1 MESYSAKAGSSPQLL
16 GGSAACAAAGTL
28 SSTATGQAV
37 MSSNRSTLPT
47 GECPHL
53 TNKNPAHPAA
63 VAATVAE
70 GESAVA
76 VQSPPLTIVASTG
89 KSVSART
96 GTFAGDS
103 VWRQWGA
110 VRPVSLCSIT
120 PAASSSKSPSAA
132 ATASAPLISP
142 PENPLT
148 AATVPPL
155 SPVSPLLFTLS
166 GAVQP
171 RRSSA
176 AAEANAAPMR
186 ETLERRSVLSADNGP
201 ASAPLLPTHDPLASY
216 HNLYRRLKNH
226 PSLSPTLSVPLP
238 LSVPPRPATP
248 VGGHHNCSGGST
260 AVETAALSL
269 LPKALSR
276 RGSGPRLPPL
286 RSTQTPASAA
296 SEREAGASL
305 ASPESSSEQPSS
317 LPEFAFSPQ
326 ELPSAQPQQQHH
338 QLPADVSA
346 LLNPSLLLIA
356 EGLRGCS
363 FAEIMCPVLV
373 VEDSKARI
381 AASEAFS
388 AASASSSAV
397 NPIGTPTAHATLAAT
412 GPKSQT
418 CALPRSQGLPPC
430 ARSSSHSP
438 PCTAIPPPLLDSTTT
453 VDREDDR
460 WPEGSRS
467 MCNQLAHAV
476 ANSDAS
482 NISAD
487 GAGDAE
493 VNSTHGS
500 KMPAAAS
507 NTLMDHMSLSMQS
520 ATTKVA
526 TPTSAAATCTLS
538 PTCSAFAMDQRA
550 SDSLMLPRSRDWPLV
565 YANDAAVRM
574 LGCRDEEEVTA
585 AAFEDTFRCFVPVLS
600 PGTFSD
606 NNVPRVTVTA
616 TTDGA
621 SGPDEPA
628 PVLGVAPPPS
638 SEAAYSEA
646 KEMRSNDNSD
656 GAVLPNPPQPSCDV
670 VRQPVWREVQSP
682 KELFGLPHDNHV
694 ILYCARTAA
703 YYAALAAPSNQ
714 PKVSRHAGAGNENAL
729 SPLRATPASARMPAV
744 TTAASGTNASLMGSP
759 PNMRKHSLHPAMQ
772 RTQCHPPT
780 LRNPSRYSADIPSPR
795 LMGGDE
801 AITVGQCRRG
811 TSIKA
816 EGTNTSSSLR
826 SDLSSRASP
835 LPLQQQQH
843 RGSRYVEIYILQRLE
858 SSNGPP
864 IVAKLPTVRT
874 AAARLSPALAT
885 LGGAAV
891 DPRRPGARTPSLSP
905 DRRLTVILAPPP
917 AEAPHLRSS
926 PSPAPPLRRSARSQ
940 LPNSATVAAVDDGD
954 PFDADAPR
962 ALRGQ
967 RLNLSRH
974 ASLPPVAQSSSPP
987 PNSSAE
993 RSSNR
998 AASRTSGSRGS
1009 PPRCTEVAFDRREA
1023 PSANSD
1029 GVSAMRST
1037 SQHTNHN
1044 SSFELSYSPFHV
1056 NLAQLTSASP
1066 DCLYGAKE
1074 PTGSA
1079 PSEAV
1084 VAGEAQKLVLASS
1097 HQPKDNLH
1105 RHSSLNSVSPL
1116 SQQTALRA
1124 DQRKPQ
1130 QLSLLSRQHQQGSS
1144 VGLGEYEVCAVS
1156 QHKCNRIPNSP
1167 PFVTALQPAPWTVSR
1182 KRSLCSAP
1190 LLATNA
1196 TIALLSGARSR
1207 LFPPLHQQVRTPASG
1222 HVSSSGSSY
1231 QQSLTVPSEALVPRA
1246 APLAPCRAM
1255 QEMRNADS
1263 VFQLAE
1269 PLRDI
1274 QQHEHKSLS
1283 AQLATWVGCAQPPAW
1298 GRRDSKQLSSL
1309 SVSPLH
1315 SHTSLMYRSLHS
1327 GGHLSLLSGG
1337 DVMGCGGHG
1346 APQHVSPNILTGAL
1360 QQQPSGWVNP
1370 TETSVTQ
1377 LLGNVSGLSWQRSHE
1392 ADQITAKK
1400 LADRVRSQRGIVAV
1414 LVSARLPQTI
1424 IFNSVA
1430 FMMFVQHV
1438 LRFQY
1443 SNGATQVGCILNV
1456 RRKTQLVI
1464 DMIPIE
1470 ALMGTSGR
1478 MKRNSTDNGSGSVKN
1493 TPTGS
1498 SSNAKN
1504 LSAEESASGIS
1515 TTVEAGAAGPRLDSA
1530 ATSPKKA
1537 RTAVPVFVSSLPSS
1551 KSATASQKQQQQAIE
1566 ELLGARLN
1574 DLDAMYSYEESRQAF
1589 RSAVLGL
1596 DSGASGSCPHS
1607 HRSNGDSPFT
1617 DSDSSGAL
1625 PATAVTAMAASSLS
1639 TGVSASS
1646 LPWRPL
1652 RRYSEDVSALQS
1664 PSDVSNESRTATP
1677 LRGLPS
1683 PLTTGATASQPHH
1696 TLLRHC
1702 MTWPCNPHPQHQEQE
1717 HKRYSYPTSPITNE
1731 QQVACTSDA
1740 MSSGGD
1746 GRCSSRGSTSGRL
1759 GTSSST
1765 EIRPKR
1771 SGAMETRGDGVAAG
1785 RLPRRASST
1794 IQTTTAVEAAAAS
1807 ASGSVKLK
1815 RSVKMLS
1822 ETAVR
1827 VEDGGQVSPAVVSRP
1842 SSAAATATSG
1852 TSNAA
1857 RCGYNSLKVTATN
1870 YMPDSASSGTR
1881 PLGLQQ
1887 KNDGNSEDA
1896 LPRQHTRIPGAEGN
1910 TEVRKTA
1917 VENSSASLPSRRIGS
1932 GTQQLLGASPG
1943 SGSASQGPPQSRR
1956 RRPQR
1961 DVPISHYL
1969 SRDMQESCAMC
1980 DGATRIHPDTYEA
1993 QVRIPFTTPQRLD
2006 LLSQLANV
2014 QLSKYRGL
2022 SVFGVNLVN
2031 LATDEAAAEAAQPSP
2046 QIIPLRYDIAA
2057 RSYLEEVRGKS
2068 VVLPA
2073 LMSPTISSP
2082 SSPSKAARAS
2092 ADGNAVEAGRTA
2104 EDSAPAKTAVGTEA
2118 ALVAAANMSGANNSS
2133 EASEL
2138 VSGAAAS
2145 TLLGLCPPALRAPAS
2160 VTFAAATSSASAKR
2174 HEWAGS
2180 GVRRAEPGCMPSHN
2194 MSNVSSNPAAP
2205 GTTVPVAS
2213 AVTNETTLSL
2223 SGGPPAGDLLSVAS
2237 TNELVNAKGADDAQ
2251 RSADSFYLADP
2262 PPSGGPHHRAGR
2274 GLRMPSSATAD
2285 NNEGK
2290 PLVDAV
2296 AAAANPGAVSGM
2308 EDGKRRL
2315 PGGAG
2320 RATEQLNESGP
2331 PLAAAASDGLLES
2344 VASLPKM
2351 GIGLQLPAVLLDGT
2365 VAAAKVKNRIASAA
2379 DNAEKKRTR
2388 AHKAPT
2394 EVKPQLQRNSK
2405 DATLAS
2411 EPRNTPNT
2419 TVTVSTADM
2428 RSPLQSNVT
2437 PHSFH
2442 DAVKPPVHATT
2453 PQPAAAASEE
2463 LPQAPP
2469 RVEARSGDSSN
2480 GGSPSRPGRRG
2491 SDVLNPSRAVRE
2503 SGESMINESS
2513 AERTRRSSF
2522 SGSPT
2527 TQRRLTSSYPSCLP
2541 HPIVFGATPS
2551 AGGHSNIAELISTQS
2566 SITQG
2571 LVSVSTQKSGGTKL
2585 LSYTL
2590 SNTAAAAF
2598 GDFSTALEKQ
2608 SGDWNQNAHASSTAA
2623 HKKAKKRLGASA
2635 EAASAAP
2642 DVKRHT
2648 QQCWSSASLSGH
2660 PPKPA
2665 TATGVPTHAGLPSTS
2680 SSTTATHS
2688 ALLHAG
2694 SAARNE
2700 ADDSFAESFM
2710 DVFGLLSRPQQLA
2723 DLRRRVSTHAWS
2735 AVDHGSLLTGST
2747 SLSSGAAAVV
2757 AAAAQGSISCSSTA
2771 NHSFGADVAARP
2783 MRHLVTTVSSPSQ
2796 SGVGESVSSS
2806 KNSKLAHTAGL
2817 SNAITK
2823 ADENDIPGTHG
2834 GARAFSGEDE
2844 EADPM
2849 TRNNLHV
2856 LVYAAH
2862 ACPKVEEVLGICG
2875 HCTTLVTSGTKMLQ
2889 YLRSGLHLFDVVIV
2903 EWVDSLISMEVHD
2916 MLAKHAVE
2924 ETVVAF
2930 FISTRPGVRAPT
2942 MNVENIMTDA
2952 TVVMHADNLLDGI
2965 LSRNVLEDLQ
2975 QQIRRR
2981 RLLRSMVSVRKEQ
2994 SYQIASR
3001 VGSGAFGDVFE
3012 VMMYVSR
3019 GRLAMKRIFLKSM
3032 KLRQLEII
3040 HREVSIMRAL
3050 DHPNIVSFSH
3060 TRLEDNA
3067 YAIFMELCDGNLADY
3082 LQEPTVAILGAAERQ
3097 QCRSSAGAGGVT
3109 AECQSSTMSIS
3120 SPLCSSNSASGNGAD
3135 GKGDVAGVLRAATRM
3150 GSKIQSPVSTGTSIV
3165 APELTRPQDAVM
3177 IVHDIASALSYL
3189 HRRGI
3194 IHRDIKP
3201 ANVLFSNGMAKLGD
3215 FGSAVKMTES
3225 RQLRNMKG
3233 TVSYMAPEMVL
3244 GETYTESCDMWSFGC
3259 LVASIMGINLGHLNG
3274 LHMPALNELYRTIP
3288 KTGSLPLT
3296 FTNRLSS
3303 RFGHHYTEATTNRML
3318 MALKGALEIDT
3329 TERQQGA
3336 TPQSQDWANASDT
3349 TEGKEAQSSS
3359 QHDNCLHSG
3368 ASRGKSEARTTNEQQ
3383 LRHVTE
3389 AEGTETP
3396 AAAADTRDS
3405 RRRVL
3410 CITTSS
3416 IGVLDDFSALLPA
3429 SLVDLFTRLFHRD
3442 PAKRMTAA
3450 DVLDHQVSWDVEWM
3464 TRMMQEVYEVS
3475 CLLAQRGIGAQGEAR
3490 GAIRRRPVEQADGGQ
3505 LLRSDEKGEPGA
3517 AKPSV
3522 TTGSFVCFPIQ
3533 CDSDEAM
3540 WMAGGSEGR
3549 RISGA
3554 VGTGG
3559 GANIRSAENNYV
3571 LDLSLSGSSSG
3582 SSEDRS
3588 CGHEAAEE

>member
-1 MESYSAKAGSSPQLL
+1 MESYSAKAASSAQLL
-16 GGSAACAAAGTL
+16 DGSAPRAAAETL
-28 SSTATGQAV
+28 SSKATGQAV
-37 MSSNRSTLPT
+37 MSGNCSTLPT

-53 TNKNPAHPAA
+53 NKSPVHPAA
-63 VAATVAE
+63 VAATVAD

-89 KSVSART
+89 KSVPART
-96 GTFAGDS
+96 NTFAGDS

-110 VRPVSLCSIT
+110 VRPVSLCGVT

-132 ATASAPLISP
+132 AAASAPLISS

-166 GAVQP
+166 GVIQP

-176 AAEANAAPMR
+176 AAEVNAAPMR

-201 ASAPLLPTHDPLASY
+201 ATALFLPTHDPLASY
-216 HNLYRRLKNH
+216 HDLYRRLKNN
-226 PSLSPTLSVPLP
+226 PSLSSTSSVPLP

-260 AVETAALSL
+260 AVETAALSPL
-269 LPKALSR
+269 SKALSR

-305 ASPESSSEQPSS
+305 TSPESSSESPSS

-326 ELPSAQPQQQHH
+326 EPPPPQQQQH

-346 LLNPSLLLIA
+346 RLNPSLLLIA

-373 VEDSKARI
+373 VEDSKARM

-388 AASASSSAV
+388 AASASSSA
-397 NPIGTPTAHATLAAT
+397 ATT
-412 GPKSQT
+412 GPESQT
-418 CALPRSQGLPPC
+418 CALPRSRGLPPC
-430 ARSSSHSP
+430 AQSSSHSP
-438 PCTAIPPPLLDSTTT
+438 PCTDIPQPLFGSTTT
-453 VDREDDR
+453 VDREDDG
-460 WPEGSRS
+460 WSEGSRG

-500 KMPAAAS
+500 KMPAAVS

-520 ATTKVA
+520 ATTKMA
-526 TPTSAAATCTLS
+526 TPTSAVATRTLS
-538 PTCSAFAMDQRA
+538 LTCSAFAMDQRA
-550 SDSLMLPRSRDWPLV
+550 SDSPMLPRSRGWPLV

-585 AAFEDTFRCFVPVLS
+585 AAFEDTFRCFVPALS
-600 PGTFSD
+600 PGTFSGS
-606 NNVPRVTVTA
+606 NVPRVTVTA
-616 TTDGA
+616 ATDGA

-628 PVLGVAPPPS
+628 AVLGVAPPPS
-638 SEAAYSEA
+638 PEAAHSEA
-646 KEMRSNDNSD
+646 KEMCSNDNSD
-656 GAVLPNPPQPSCDV
+656 GTVLPKPPQPSCDV
-670 VRQPVWREVQSP
+670 VWREVQSP
-682 KELFGLPHDNHV
+682 KELFSLPHDNHV

-714 PKVSRHAGAGNENAL
+714 PKVSRHAGAGNESTL

-744 TTAASGTNASLMGSP
+744 ATAASGTNTSLIGSP
-759 PNMRKHSLHPAMQ
+759 PNMRKRSLHPATQ
-772 RTQCHPPT
+772 RTRCHPPT

-801 AITVGQCRRG
+801 AITVGQCRRA

-835 LPLQQQQH
+835 PPMQQQQH
-843 RGSRYVEIYILQRLE
+843 CGSRYVEIYVLQRLE
-858 SSNGPP
+858 SSNGSP

-874 AAARLSPALAT
+874 AAAGLSPALAT
-885 LGGAAV
+885 LGGAAF
-891 DPRRPGARTPSLSP
+891 DPRRPGARTPSVSP
-905 DRRLTVILAPPP
+905 NRRLTAILASPP

-940 LPNSATVAAVDDGD
+940 LPNSATAAVDGSD
-954 PFDADAPR
+954 PFNADALR

-967 RLNLSRH
+967 HLNHSRH
-974 ASLPPVAQSSSPP
+974 ASLPPVAQSSCRP

-993 RSSNR
+993 RSSNG
-998 AASRTSGSRGS
+998 AASRASGSRGS
-1009 PPRCTEVAFDRREA
+1009 PARGVEVAFDRREA

-1029 GVSAMRST
+1029 GASAMRST
-1037 SQHTNHN
+1037 SQHTNRN

-1056 NLAQLTSASP
+1056 NLAQLASASP

-1074 PTGSA
+1074 PTDSA

-1084 VAGEAQKLVLASS
+1084 VAGEAQELAFASS
-1097 HQPKDNLH
+1097 HQPKDNSH
-1105 RHSSLNSVSPL
+1105 HHSNLNRISRL
-1116 SQQTALRA
+1116 SQQTALPA

-1130 QLSLLSRQHQQGSS
+1130 QLNLLSRQHQQGPSA
-1144 VGLGEYEVCAVS
+1144 GLGEDEVCTAS
-1156 QHKCNRIPNSP
+1156 QHKGNHIENLLP
-1167 PFVTALQPAPWTVSR
+1167 VTTALQPAPWPVSR

-1231 QQSLTVPSEALVPRA
+1231 QQSLTVSSEALVPRA

-1255 QEMRNADS
+1255 QDMRNADS

-1337 DVMGCGGHG
+1337 DVVGCGGHG
-1346 APQHVSPNILTGAL
+1346 APQHVFPNILTGAL
-1360 QQQPSGWVNP
+1360 QQQPSGWANP

-1377 LLGNVSGLSWQRSHE
+1377 LLGNVSGMSWQRSHE
-1392 ADQITAKK
+1392 ADQITTKK

-1456 RRKTQLVI
+1456 RRKTQLVV
-1464 DMIPIE
+1464 DMIPVE
-1470 ALMGTSGR
+1470 ALMSTSGR
-1478 MKRNSTDNGSGSVKN
+1478 MRRNSTDKGSGSIKN

-1515 TTVEAGAAGPRLDSA
+1515 ATVEAGAAGPRLDSV

-1537 RTAVPVFVSSLPSS
+1537 RTAVPVFVSSLPSP
-1551 KSATASQKQQQQAIE
+1551 KSATASQQQQQAIE
-1566 ELLGARLN
+1566 ELLGARLK
-1574 DLDAMYSYEESRQAF
+1574 DLDALYSYEESRQAF
-1589 RSAVLGL
+1589 RSAVLAL

-1607 HRSNGDSPFT
+1607 HHSNGDALFT
-1617 DSDSSGAL
+1617 DSDSSSAL
-1625 PATAVTAMAASSLS
+1625 PATAAP
-1639 TGVSASS
+1639 S

-1652 RRYSEDVSALQS
+1652 RRYSEEVSALQS
-1664 PSDVSNESRTATP
+1664 PSDVNKESRTATP

-1696 TLLRHC
+1696 SPLRHR
-1702 MTWPCNPHPQHQEQE
+1702 MTWPCNPHPQHQKQE
-1717 HKRYSYPTSPITNE
+1717 HKRYSYPTSPITNK

-1771 SGAMETRGDGVAAG
+1771 SGAMETRGDAVSAG
-1785 RLPRRASST
+1785 RLPRRSSSM
-1794 IQTTTAVEAAAAS
+1794 IQTTTAVKAAAAAAAS
-1807 ASGSVKLK
+1807 ASGSVQLK
-1815 RSVKMLS
+1815 RSVEMLS

-1827 VEDGGQVSPAVVSRP
+1827 VEDGGRVFPAAVSRP

-1852 TSNAA
+1852 TANAA
-1857 RCGYNSLKVTATN
+1857 LGGYNSSEATATN
-1870 YMPDSASSGTR
+1870 YIPDSASSEAW
-1881 PLGLQQ
+1881 PSGLQQ
-1887 KNDGNSEDA
+1887 KNDGDGEDA
-1896 LPRQHTRIPGAEGN
+1896 LPRQQTRIPGAE
-1910 TEVRKTA
+1910 
-1917 VENSSASLPSRRIGS
+1917 GS

-1943 SGSASQGPPQSRR
+1943 SGSALQGPPQPRR

-1961 DVPISHYL
+1961 DVPICHYL

-1980 DGATRIHPDTYEA
+1980 DGATRICPDTYEA

-2073 LMSPTISSP
+2073 LMSPTIASP
-2082 SSPSKAARAS
+2082 SFPSEAARAS
-2092 ADGNAVEAGRTA
+2092 AD
-2104 EDSAPAKTAVGTEA
+2104 APAKTAVGTEA
-2118 ALVAAANMSGANNSS
+2118 VLAAAANMSGANNSS

-2138 VSGAAAS
+2138 VSGAAVS
-2145 TLLGLCPPALRAPAS
+2145 MVLGLCPPALRVPAS
-2160 VTFAAATSSASAKR
+2160 IAFAAATSSASAKR
-2174 HEWAGS
+2174 HGWAGS
-2180 GVRRAEPGCMPSHN
+2180 GVRSAEPGCMPSHN

-2205 GTTVPVAS
+2205 GTAVPVAI

-2223 SGGPPAGDLLSVAS
+2223 SGGPPAGDLLSAAS
-2237 TNELVNAKGADDAQ
+2237 TNELIKAKGADDAQ
-2251 RSADSFYLADP
+2251 RSADTFYLAGP
-2262 PPSGGPHHRAGR
+2262 PPSRGPHHRASR

-2296 AAAANPGAVSGM
+2296 AAAAHPGAVSGM

-2315 PGGAG
+2315 PGCAG
-2320 RATEQLNESGP
+2320 RGTEQLNESGP
-2331 PLAAAASDGLLES
+2331 PLAAAASGGLPES
-2344 VASLPKM
+2344 GASLPKM
-2351 GIGLQLPAVLLDGT
+2351 GIGLQLPAVLLGGT
-2365 VAAAKVKNRIASAA
+2365 VATARVKNRIASAA
-2379 DNAEKKRTR
+2379 DNAEKKHTR
-2388 AHKAPT
+2388 AHRAPT
-2394 EVKPQLQRNSK
+2394 KATPQPQRNSK
-2405 DATLAS
+2405 DAALAS

-2419 TVTVSTADM
+2419 TVTVSTVDV

-2437 PHSFH
+2437 PHAFH
-2442 DAVKPPVHATT
+2442 HAVKPPAHARTS
-2453 PQPAAAASEE
+2453 QPAAAASQE
-2463 LPQAPP
+2463 LSQTPP
-2469 RVEARSGDSSN
+2469 RVEAQSGDSWN
-2480 GGSPSRPGRRG
+2480 GGLPSRPGRRG
-2491 SDVLNPSRAVRE
+2491 SDVLSPSGAVGE
-2503 SGESMINESS
+2503 SGESMIDKSS
-2513 AERTRRSSF
+2513 AERTTRSSF

-2527 TQRRLTSSYPSCLP
+2527 TQLRLTSSYPSCLP

-2551 AGGHSNIAELISTQS
+2551 AGAPNNLAELVSTRS

-2590 SNTAAAAF
+2590 SNSAAVAF
-2598 GDFSTALEKQ
+2598 GDFSTALERQ
-2608 SGDWNQNAHASSTAA
+2608 SGDWNQKNAHASCTAA
-2623 HKKAKKRLGASA
+2623 RKKAKKSSGASA
-2635 EAASAAP
+2635 AAANAEALVGPLASEAP
-2642 DVKRHT
+2642 DVKRRA

-2660 PPKPA
+2660 APKPA
-2665 TATGVPTHAGLPSTS
+2665 MVTGVPTHAGLPSTS

-2694 SAARNE
+2694 SAVRDE
-2700 ADDSFAESFM
+2700 ANDSFAESFM
-2710 DVFGLLSRPQQLA
+2710 DVFGLVNRPQQLA
-2723 DLRRRVSTHAWS
+2723 DLRRHVSTHAWS
-2735 AVDHGSLLTGST
+2735 AVDHGSLPGGST
-2747 SLSSGAAAVV
+2747 SLSSGAAAVA

-2783 MRHLVTTVSSPSQ
+2783 IRHLATTISSPSQ
-2796 SGVGESVSSS
+2796 SRVGESVSSS
-2806 KNSKLAHTAGL
+2806 KNSKLAHTTGL
-2817 SNAITK
+2817 SNTTTK
-2823 ADENDIPGTHG
+2823 SEKNDIPSTHG
-2834 GARAFSGEDE
+2834 GARACSEE
-2844 EADPM
+2844 EAESM

-2856 LVYAAH
+2856 LVYAAR
-2862 ACPKVEEVLGICG
+2862 ACPEVEEVLGIYG

-2889 YLRSGLHLFDVVIV
+2889 YVRSGLHLFDVVIV

-2981 RLLRSMVSVRKEQ
+2981 RLLRSMVSLRKEQ

-3001 VGSGAFGDVFE
+3001 IGSGAFGDVFE

-3097 QCRSSAGAGGVT
+3097 QCRSSAAGAGGAA

-3120 SPLCSSNSASGNGAD
+3120 SPLSSSNSASG
-3135 GKGDVAGVLRAATRM
+3135 KGDIAGVLRTATRM

-3215 FGSAVKMTES
+3215 FGSAVRMTES

-3259 LVASIMGINLGHLNG
+3259 LIASIMGINLGHLNG

-3303 RFGHHYTEATTNRML
+3303 RLGHHYTEATTNRML
-3318 MALKGALEIDT
+3318 MALKGALEIDPA
-3329 TERQQGA
+3329 ERQQGA
-3336 TPQSQDWANASDT
+3336 APQSQDWANASDT

-3359 QHDNCLHSG
+3359 QQDTCLHSG
-3368 ASRGKSEARTTNEQQ
+3368 ASRGKGETRTTNEQQ
-3383 LRHVTE
+3383 PRQVTE
-3389 AEGTETP
+3389 VEGTETP
-3396 AAAADTRDS
+3396 AAAAGTRNS

-3416 IGVLDDFSALLPA
+3416 IGVLEDFSALLPA

-3442 PAKRMTAA
+3442 PAKRMTAV

-3475 CLLAQRGIGAQGEAR
+3475 CLLVQRGAGAQGEAR
-3490 GAIRRRPVEQADGGQ
+3490 GAIRRRSVGQADGRQ
-3505 LLRSDEKGEPGA
+3505 LLHSDEKGEPGA

-3522 TTGSFVCFPIQ
+3522 TTGSFMCFPIQ
-3533 CDSDEAM
+3533 CGSDEVI
-3540 WMAGGSEGR
+3540 WVAGGSEGR

-3559 GANIRSAENNYV
+3559 GANIPSVENNYV

-3582 SSEDRS
+3582 GSGDRS